1 MCSFLWTFCWIL
13 FDYGSIF
20 SAFEWHWEFC
30 FQNAID
36 ESLLFPGP
44 KLVACMPC
52 FQRSKDDAEV
62 WCVSLCLNIGA
73 TASNLLLEKSHDHL
87 MVSTIS
93 SGLIKKKKKK
103 KSLYDLVQYYSSFQV
118 CWELWTHIV
127 PMQNLI
133 FDIAAKKN
141 LMQRVFL

>member
-13 FDYGSIF
+13 LDYGSIS

-52 FQRSKDDAEV
+52 FQRSKDDAGF
-62 WCVSLCLNIGA
+62 WYVSLCLNIGA

-93 SGLIKKKKKK
+93 SGLIKKKKKIH
-103 KSLYDLVQYYSSFQV
+103 YMIWFITIVHFRPDGNYG
-118 CWELWTHIV
+118 HIM
-127 PMQNLI
+127 PMQKTNLWHSC
-133 FDIAAKKN
+133 KKK
-141 LMQRVFL
+141 F